1 MSKFTSFTLKIS
13 VALLC
18 LATLALLAYTLV
30 LDQQVRSR
38 FAGARWALPAQIYAA
53 PLELYPGIALS
64 KYQVLQELDRL
75 GYRRYPRAK
84 LKQGRYFQQRNQIE
98 LHTRPFVFSDGPQT
112 SQALRLSF
120 SDHALQAISD
130 LESGA
135 AVTLARLDPLLIGS
149 IYPQHG
155 EDRVLVKL
163 SDVPTLLPK
172 GLVQTEDQRFY
183 SHWGLDPRA
192 ILRATVV
199 NLKAGRVVQG
209 GSTLTQQLVKN
220 FFLHNQRRFSRKFSE
235 AILSLLLELHYS
247 KEAILEAYLNEV
259 YLGQDGQRAIHGFG
273 LGSEFYFHKP
283 LAELSPAELA
293 TLVGM
298 VKGPSYYNPRRHPER
313 ARDRRNLVLG
323 LWHDAGLI
331 NDEQFASAQSQD
343 LITGRSAQANTR
355 RYPAFVEQVHR
366 ELARDYPEEALTAE
380 GLRIYTSLMPHVQ
393 AAAETAVQENLD
405 NIEAG
410 RNLSDLQAAA
420 VVASVT
426 DGSILAL
433 VGSRKAGEAGF
444 NRALDARRPVGS
456 TIKPVVY
463 LTALK
468 DSEQFQLTTP
478 IEDAPLRMD
487 MPNGSVWEPQN
498 YDGKEHGQVPLF
510 QALSR
515 SYNLATVN
523 LGMQVGL
530 GRVTETLK
538 QLGVKEHV
546 PELPSLLLG
555 AWDRSPLQLAQ
566 LYSALASGGY
576 AQKLISIRSV
586 QTREG
591 DLLKRYPLEL
601 SEPLDGNTVAL
612 MSWAMQQVTQAGT
625 GRGIY
630 RQLDPSLKIAGKTG
644 TSDDL
649 RDSWFAGFGSNYLGV
664 VWVGHDDNS
673 PTGLTGASGALP
685 VWAQMMKAAGLRG
698 LSRPQRAG
706 LDWVPV
712 DTHSWLPGDDG
723 CRSMLRIPYIA
734 GTVPQKRAPC
744 ARTGWDKFLDLWR

>member
-1 MSKFTSFTLKIS
+1 MMKFTSIALKLGTVLI
-13 VALLC
+13 C
-18 LATLALLAYTLV
+18 LAVLGLIGYTVV
-30 LDQQVRSR
+30 LDQQIRSR
-38 FAGARWALPAQIYAA
+38 FAGARWSLPAQIYAA
-53 PLELYPGIALS
+53 PMELYPGVALN

-75 GYRRYPRAK
+75 GYQRVARAK
-84 LKQGRYFQQRNQIE
+84 LKQGRYSQQRDQIE
-98 LHTRPFVFSDGPQT
+98 VRTRPFVFSDGPQI
-112 SQALRLSF
+112 SLHLRLNFGANS
-120 SDHALQAISD
+120 LQAISD
-130 LESGA
+130 VQNDDALSL
-135 AVTLARLDPLLIGS
+135 VRLDPLLIGS
-149 IYPQHG
+149 IYPNHG

-163 SDVPTLLPK
+163 SEVPALLPQ
-172 GLVQTEDQRFY
+172 GLVATEDQRFY
-183 SHWGLDPRA
+183 SHFGLDPRA
-192 ILRATVV
+192 IMRATVV
-199 NLKAGRVVQG
+199 NIKAGRVVQG

-220 FFLHNQRRFSRKFSE
+220 FFLHNQRQFSRKFSE

-247 KEAILEAYLNEV
+247 KDAILEAYLNEV

-283 LAELSPAELA
+283 IGELSNAELA

-298 VKGPSYYNPRRHPER
+298 VKGPSYYNPKRHPSR

-323 LWHDAGLI
+323 MWRDSGLI
-331 NDEQFASAQSQD
+331 DDEQFALAQSQEV
-343 LITGRSAQANTR
+343 LSTSNKTQKNRS
-355 RYPAFVEQVHR
+355 YPAFVEQVHR
-366 ELARDYPEEALTAE
+366 ELARDYPDDALTAE
-380 GLRIYTSLMPHVQ
+380 GLRIYTSLIPHVQ
-393 AAAETAVQENLD
+393 AAAEAAVTQGLSS
-405 NIEAG
+405 IEAN
-410 RNLSDLQAAA
+410 RSLNKLQAAA

-433 VGSRKAGEAGF
+433 VGGRNAGEAGF

-463 LTALK
+463 LSALQESK
-468 DSEQFQLTTP
+468 QYQLTSLIADEP
-478 IEDAPLRMD
+478 VRMD

-498 YDGKEHGQVPLF
+498 YDGEVHGDVPLF

-530 GRVTETLK
+530 DRVIETLHR
-538 QLGVKEHV
+538 LGVEEHV

-555 AWDRSPLQLAQ
+555 AWDRSPLQLTQ

-576 AQKLISIRSV
+576 AQKLISIRAV

-591 DLLKRYPLEL
+591 ELLKRYPLEL
-601 SEPLDGNTVAL
+601 SDPLRPEAVAL
-612 MSWAMQQVTQAGT
+612 MSWAMQQVTQVGT

-630 RQLDPSLKIAGKTG
+630 RQLDPAMKVAGKTG

-664 VWVGHDDNS
+664 VWVGRDDNS
-673 PTGLTGASGALP
+673 STGLTGASGALP
-685 VWAQMMKAAGLRG
+685 IWAQMMKASGLRG
-698 LSRPQRAG
+698 LERSRASG

-712 DTHSWLPGDDG
+712 DTQSWLPGDSG
-723 CRSMLRIPYIA
+723 CRSLLRIPYIA
-734 GTVPQKRAPC
+734 GTVPDQSAPC